1 MENKLPPET
10 LGEKIV
16 GANWEGDIAFLQK
29 MANTGQ
35 FNPLHITDSEK
46 WNYLHRAN
54 LINPSP
60 VETVKFYL
68 DKGVE
73 VNAQAVYGMTPLH
86 YAMRAKNG
94 DAALALLEAGADPN
108 IPNIDNTIPLAM
120 IGGMPERLDVLEKML
135 QCGANVHYKS
145 GNSGLEILELIK
157 TYFSEEEAFK
167 AIIAIMEKYA

>member
-1 MENKLPPET
+1 MSNDPYENDI
-10 LGEKIV
+10 GMQIAR
-16 GANWEGDIAFLQK
+16 ANRLGDITFLQK
-29 MANTGQ
+29 MADTGQ
-35 FNPLHITDSEK
+35 FNPLHITESEQ

-60 VETVKFYL
+60 VETIKFYL

-73 VNAQAVYGMTPLH
+73 VNAQDVYGMTPLH

-94 DAALALLEAGADPN
+94 DAAMALLEAGADPN

-167 AIIAIMEKYA
+167 TIIAIMEKYA

>member
-1 MENKLPPET
+1 MSNDPYENDIGMQIT
-10 LGEKIV
+10 R
-16 GANWEGDIAFLQK
+16 ANRLGDIAFLQK
-29 MANTGQ
+29 MADTGQ
-35 FNPLHITDSEK
+35 FNPLHITESER

-73 VNAQAVYGMTPLH
+73 VNAQDVYGMTPLH

-135 QCGANVHYKS
+135 QCGADVHYKS

-157 TYFSEEEAFK
+157 TYFSEEAAFK

>member
-1 MENKLPPET
+1 MNNDSYENDIEMQ
-10 LGEKIV
+10 IV
-16 GANWEGDIAFLQK
+16 EANVLGDIAFLQK
-29 MANTGQ
+29 MADTGQ
-35 FNPLHITDSEK
+35 FDPLEITESER
-46 WNYLHRAN
+46 WNYLHGAN

-73 VNAQAVYGMTPLH
+73 VNAQDVYGMTPLH